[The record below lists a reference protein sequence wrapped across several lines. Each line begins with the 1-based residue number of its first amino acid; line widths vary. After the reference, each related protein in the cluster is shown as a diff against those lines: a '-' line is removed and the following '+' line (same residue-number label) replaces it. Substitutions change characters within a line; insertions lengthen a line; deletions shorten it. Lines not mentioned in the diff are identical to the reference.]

1 MQSNP
6 VAKFF
11 DAHKNSIEI
20 NIAKVAQ
27 TLSRYVEIAFLN
39 SYLKWRIS
47 SWGTAANFL
56 FEEKHKPPKNKYVT
70 NE

>member
-27 TLSRYVEIAFLN
+27 ILSRHVEKAFLT
-39 SYLKWRIS
+39 SHLKWRIS
-47 SWGTAANFL
+47 SRVTAANFL
-56 FEEKHKPPKNKYVT
+56 FEEKHKPPKNNYVT